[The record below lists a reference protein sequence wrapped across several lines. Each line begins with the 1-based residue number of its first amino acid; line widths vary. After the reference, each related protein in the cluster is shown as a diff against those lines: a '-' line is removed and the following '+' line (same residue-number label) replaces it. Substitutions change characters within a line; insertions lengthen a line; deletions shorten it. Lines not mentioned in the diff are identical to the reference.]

1 MKTFERLL
9 VKLVCIQ
16 LIILGAVQFLLHYQ
30 PIEPYISKAVK
41 YEGVDKMEKKEWIE
55 TVKR

>member
-30 PIEPYISKAVK
+30 PIEPYISKTVK
-41 YEGVDKMEKKEWIE
+41 YEGVDKMEKKNGL
-55 TVKR
+55 KR

>member
-9 VKLVCIQ
+9 IKLVCIQ

-41 YEGVDKMEKKEWIE
+41 YEGVDKMEKKNGL
-55 TVKR
+55 KR

>member
-16 LIILGAVQFLLHYQ
+16 LIILGAVQSLLHYQ

>member
-41 YEGVDKMEKKEWIE
+41 YEGVDKMEKKNGL
-55 TVKR
+55 KR